1 MKRNNGKLLNKAL
14 AIAVTA
20 SLVLSLTPA
29 AAIAEFSGEGQ
40 RDIPSSTDSSAADNE
55 IHLESSGAATSG
67 SGDAAQGDAPS
78 SSENAQSSAS
88 SSSAQTEGS
97 QEASSSASSGNASAS
112 SEGSGA
118 ASEEQLLSDLTK
130 LDLVEVDPVSRED
143 LTNMLSS
150 APAYAPRSLLSEKD
164 AAAAAIPSELD
175 GSKIEKISVEWI
187 TSDTSDTTEG
197 GNDSHLS
204 LVPNNDDEFSVR
216 MRLNMALSGEHD
228 YEAGDIQVTVP
239 KSIFETRDG
248 KATGTLSLSVPE
260 APDSRAL
267 FNYTDMGDCYLLTNT
282 RKLSAATIAMFEFT
296 LKDLVPHTIV
306 DGVKEDNVSGND
318 KVYTSA
324 PFEGTVQVTTH
335 LGNTIS
341 MSSNKIDCTIDTA
354 EEVKSANTWAT
365 MLSEEWPSSWPDKL
379 KPANEQDYIYVD
391 WYTSA
396 QISGNQAF
404 DMKVEENASTNQS
417 PGTVLLGYR
426 DSSSGTLY
434 GASGSDR
441 IEQTLQTGTYVS
453 PGTAFGGHA
462 YVAYPKANFQVNN
475 EYKLDNKVKYTLTS
489 ADDGTVTHASATG
502 ETTYSPVAFQ
512 APKGSYGIE
521 KRGDGSSTKFV
532 DGDVEGIYG
541 YALNQLRNGEDVDL
555 SYNIS
560 PHSFTAPNTK
570 DPAGNENDSDSYNKK
585 TVNLKLVDD
594 ETYFNFAD
602 KCLSAA
608 DFQFKSVQVNKP
620 SMLVYKKF
628 SQSGSGYTGESS
640 SLSSIQAGTMPMS
653 TIMIPL
659 AFPFLMSTG
668 KTKPEAGCIMHPWI
682 GPAAV

>member
-55 IHLESSGAATSG
+55 IHLESSDAATSG

-97 QEASSSASSGNASAS
+97 QEASSSASSGNTSAS

-175 GSKIEKISVEWI
+175 GSKIEGISVEWI
-187 TSDTSDTTEG
+187 TSDTTED
-197 GNDSHLS
+197 GNDSRLS

-306 DGVKEDNVSGND
+306 DGVEKDNASGYD

-341 MSSNKIDCTIDTA
+341 MSSNQIDCTIDTK
-354 EEVKSANTWAT
+354 EEVTNASKWAT
-365 MLSEEWPSSWPDKL
+365 MLSEEWPSSWPAEL
-379 KPANEQDYIYVD
+379 KPENDKDYIYVD

-396 QISGNQAF
+396 QISGI
-404 DMKVEENASTNQS
+404 
-417 PGTVLLGYR
+417 R
-426 DSSSGTLY
+426 
-434 GASGSDR
+434 
-441 IEQTLQTGTYVS
+441 
-453 PGTAFGGHA
+453 
-462 YVAYPKANFQVNN
+462 
-475 EYKLDNKVKYTLTS
+475 
-489 ADDGTVTHASATG
+489 
-502 ETTYSPVAFQ
+502 
-512 APKGSYGIE
+512 
-521 KRGDGSSTKFV
+521 
-532 DGDVEGIYG
+532 
-541 YALNQLRNGEDVDL
+541 
-555 SYNIS
+555 
-560 PHSFTAPNTK
+560 
-570 DPAGNENDSDSYNKK
+570 
-585 TVNLKLVDD
+585 
-594 ETYFNFAD
+594 
-602 KCLSAA
+602 
-608 DFQFKSVQVNKP
+608 
-620 SMLVYKKF
+620 
-628 SQSGSGYTGESS
+628 
-640 SLSSIQAGTMPMS
+640 
-653 TIMIPL
+653 PL
-659 AFPFLMSTG
+659 
-668 KTKPEAGCIMHPWI
+668 I
-682 GPAAV
+682 

>member
-55 IHLESSGAATSG
+55 IHLESSDAATSG

-97 QEASSSASSGNASAS
+97 QEASSNASSGNTSAS

-150 APAYAPRSLLSEKD
+150 APAYAPLSLLSEKD
-164 AAAAAIPSELD
+164 AAAAAFPSELD
-175 GSKIEKISVEWI
+175 GSTIEKVSVEWI
-187 TSDTSDTTEG
+187 TSDTKKDG
-197 GNDSHLS
+197 DDSRLS

-282 RKLSAATIAMFEFT
+282 RKLSAATMAMFEFT

-306 DGVKEDNVSGND
+306 DGVA
-318 KVYTSA
+318 TA

-341 MSSNKIDCTIDTA
+341 MSSNQIDCTIDTK
-354 EEVKSANTWAT
+354 EEVTNASTWAT
-365 MLSEEWPSSWPDKL
+365 MLSEEWPSSWPAEL
-379 KPANEQDYIYVD
+379 KPTNDKDYIYVD

-404 DMKVEENASTNQS
+404 DMKVEENASTNQPS
-417 PGTVLLGYR
+417 GAVLLGYR
-426 DSSSGTLY
+426 DSSSGKLY
-434 GASGSDR
+434 GVGNSGH

-453 PGTAFGGHA
+453 PGSAFGGHA

-489 ADDGTVTHASATG
+489 ADDRTVTEASATG

-521 KRGDGSSTKFV
+521 
-532 DGDVEGIYG
+532 
-541 YALNQLRNGEDVDL
+541 
-555 SYNIS
+555 
-560 PHSFTAPNTK
+560 
-570 DPAGNENDSDSYNKK
+570 
-585 TVNLKLVDD
+585 
-594 ETYFNFAD
+594 
-602 KCLSAA
+602 
-608 DFQFKSVQVNKP
+608 
-620 SMLVYKKF
+620 
-628 SQSGSGYTGESS
+628 
-640 SLSSIQAGTMPMS
+640 
-653 TIMIPL
+653 TI
-659 AFPFLMSTG
+659 
-668 KTKPEAGCIMHPWI
+668 
-682 GPAAV
+682 

>member
-1 MKRNNGKLLNKAL
+1 M
-14 AIAVTA
+14 
-20 SLVLSLTPA
+20 LS
-29 AAIAEFSGEGQ
+29 FRGGQ

-78 SSENAQSSAS
+78 SSENAQPSAS
-88 SSSAQTEGS
+88 SSGAQTEGS
-97 QEASSSASSGNASAS
+97 QEASSSASPGNTSAS

-164 AAAAAIPSELD
+164 AAAAAFPSELD
-175 GSKIEKISVEWI
+175 GSKIEGISVEWI
-187 TSDTSDTTEG
+187 TSDTTEG

-306 DGVKEDNVSGND
+306 DGVA
-318 KVYTSA
+318 SA

-341 MSSNKIDCTIDTA
+341 KSSNQIDCTIDTA
-354 EEVKSANTWAT
+354 EKVWNASTWAT
-365 MLSEEWPSSWPDKL
+365 MFSEEWPSSWPDKL
-379 KPANEQDYIYVD
+379 KP
-391 WYTSA
+391 
-396 QISGNQAF
+396 
-404 DMKVEENASTNQS
+404 
-417 PGTVLLGYR
+417 
-426 DSSSGTLY
+426 
-434 GASGSDR
+434 
-441 IEQTLQTGTYVS
+441 
-453 PGTAFGGHA
+453 
-462 YVAYPKANFQVNN
+462 
-475 EYKLDNKVKYTLTS
+475 
-489 ADDGTVTHASATG
+489 
-502 ETTYSPVAFQ
+502 
-512 APKGSYGIE
+512 
-521 KRGDGSSTKFV
+521 
-532 DGDVEGIYG
+532 
-541 YALNQLRNGEDVDL
+541 
-555 SYNIS
+555 
-560 PHSFTAPNTK
+560 
-570 DPAGNENDSDSYNKK
+570 ENDK
-585 TVNLKLVDD
+585 TI
-594 ETYFNFAD
+594 
-602 KCLSAA
+602 
-608 DFQFKSVQVNKP
+608 
-620 SMLVYKKF
+620 SML
-628 SQSGSGYTGESS
+628 TG
-640 SLSSIQAGTMPMS
+640 IRARRFPA
-653 TIMIPL
+653 IRPL
-659 AFPFLMSTG
+659 
-668 KTKPEAGCIMHPWI
+668 I
-682 GPAAV
+682 